1 MKRIQRICTLLIP
14 TLLVAALLA
23 GCHQPA
29 PSAAPTDPAASI
41 APHASS
47 DPSPAVDTSGL
58 TDFEKQLVEQANNVP
73 LEDFTLPNLDGQM
86 VSTADFRGK
95 ILLLNAASSW
105 CGYCKQEY
113 PILQSASQQ
122 YAEQV
127 AVVGIDTFER
137 QSFDKV
143 EAILRSQLT
152 EAGVTYPVLVD
163 DDSSIGKWMS
173 PRGSVPTTLLV
184 DADGI
189 VRFMIPGAFPNED
202 MLFQILDFMLQHPDL
217 LPAPSVD

>member
-1 MKRIQRICTLLIP
+1 M
-14 TLLVAALLA
+14 
-23 GCHQPA
+23 
-29 PSAAPTDPAASI
+29 
-41 APHASS
+41 
-47 DPSPAVDTSGL
+47 
-58 TDFEKQLVEQANNVP
+58 
-73 LEDFTLPNLDGQM
+73 
-86 VSTADFRGK
+86 
-95 ILLLNAASSW
+95 
-105 CGYCKQEY
+105 
-113 PILQSASQQ
+113 
-122 YAEQV
+122 
-127 AVVGIDTFER
+127 
-137 QSFDKV
+137 
-143 EAILRSQLT
+143 EATLRSQLT